1 MAVAPLTSL
10 GERIGNTSI
19 RTRLMAAFG
28 IVLALLGVVLA
39 VGLWGGSK
47 QQTAADH
54 MTTGIEGLYAAS
66 EAKFQIADLTGRQAA
81 YTLDVVRGTEGAAAD
96 TAPNRAAFLASAEA
110 FRTELSALADH
121 PLTDTQRKELAVATN
136 AFDEYMRTDNRIV
149 TLLRQGTPEAT
160 ADAEA
165 LVLER
170 SAALAEVVFTNI
182 NDLEHITL
190 DDARDAEHE
199 AASAASLSRWLMIGV
214 SVVAFLFAFG
224 MATLVVRSIVGP
236 LADLRDR
243 LRDIADGDGDLTQ
256 RVDDHRRDEL
266 GAVGTAFNRFAGQVQ
281 GIVRQVQD
289 AARAQAERAK
299 EMSTASEEAGQA
311 IAQIAVTIDEM
322 ARGAGDQ
329 AEGTQ
334 RVTEVVEEMVVGVS
348 RVAEGGQGAAD
359 AAREADEAA
368 GQGVA
373 LVEQAGAA
381 MERIEDRVDAAA
393 QVVATLGERGRAIGD
408 IAGTIDQLASQT
420 NLLALN
426 AAIEAARAGEQGRGF
441 AVVAEEVRK
450 LAEESQR
457 AAASIGEII
466 RDIQGETGRAV
477 EAMSAGRSE
486 VEAGVTAV
494 GRAGEAFE
502 AIRTQV
508 ERVSGEVMQV
518 AAAAQQLTS
527 GAGEVQ
533 EQIGAVAAVGEQSAA
548 ATQEVAASTEQTS
561 ASSEQVSA
569 TAQALADEAHSL
581 AALVQRFRV

>member
-1 MAVAPLTSL
+1 VSHPRATTVAPLTSL

-39 VGLWGGSK
+39 VGLWGAS
-47 QQTAADH
+47 QQQAAADH

-66 EAKFQIADLTGRQAA
+66 EAKFQIADITGRQAA

-110 FRTELSALADH
+110 LRADLAAVADH
-121 PLTDTQRKELAVATN
+121 PLTDTQRTELAVATA
-136 AFDEYMRTDNRIV
+136 AFDEFMRTDNRIV
-149 TLLRQGTPEAT
+149 TLLRQGTPEA
-160 ADAEA
+160 
-165 LVLER
+165 LVLGR
-170 SAALAEVVFTNI
+170 SAALAETVFTNI
-182 NDLEHITL
+182 NDIEHITL
-190 DDARDAEHE
+190 DDARAAEHE
-199 AASAASLSRWLMIGV
+199 AASAASLSRWMMIGV
-214 SVVAFLFAFG
+214 SVIALLLAFG
-224 MATLVVRSIVGP
+224 MATVVVRSIVGP
-236 LADLRDR
+236 LSALRDR
-243 LRDIADGDGDLTQ
+243 LREIADGDGDLTQ

-281 GIVRQVQD
+281 GIVRQVQE
-289 AARAQAERAK
+289 AARTQAERAAR
-299 EMSTASEEAGQA
+299 MSTASDEAGQA

-348 RVAEGGQGAAD
+348 RVADGGQGAAE
-359 AAREADEAA
+359 AAREADAAA
-368 GQGVA
+368 GEGVA

-393 QVVATLGERGRAIGD
+393 RVVATLGERGEAIGD

-494 GRAGEAFE
+494 GRAGEAFG

-527 GAGEVQ
+527 GATEVQ

-569 TAQALADEAHSL
+569 TAQALADDAHAL
-581 AALVQRFRV
+581 AALVERFRV